1 MADTPTT
8 NPPAPGSKASN
19 ASNTTTNI
27 NVNKMTTYIIL
38 GMFVLLVTVI
48 IAGAFLIFTFK
59 SATPTRVI
67 ETKAVEVSSR
77 AGEEVGPLVP
87 LGNEIIVNIPSDD
100 GVERY
105 LKVNA
110 TLELDNEKAKEEV
123 SKRIPQIRDL
133 MISIL
138 RTKTKEKID
147 EKEGKDQIRSEIISS
162 INNYL
167 VSGKVKNLYFEDFL
181 IN

>member
-1 MADTPTT
+1 MADAPKN
-8 NPPAPGSKASN
+8 NPPAADSKANN
-19 ASNTTTNI
+19 ATANV

-38 GMFVLLVTVI
+38 GMFVLLITVI

-59 SATPTRVI
+59 SSVTSQAPITR
-67 ETKAVEVSSR
+67 APEVNTT
-77 AGEEVGPLVP
+77 AAEEVGPLVP

-110 TLELDNEKAKEEV
+110 TLELDNEKAKEEIT
-123 SKRIPQIRDL
+123 KRIPQIRDL

-147 EKEGKDQIRSEIISS
+147 EKEGKDQIRSEIIDS
-162 INNYL
+162 INHYL
-167 VSGKVKNLYFEDFL
+167 VTGKVKNLYFEDFL

>member
-1 MADTPTT
+1 MADAPNT
-8 NPPAPGSKASN
+8 NPPAAGSKAGSN
-19 ASNTTTNI
+19 STTNI
-27 NVNKMTTYIIL
+27 NLNKMTTYIIL

-48 IAGAFLIFTFK
+48 VAGAFLIFTFK
-59 SATPTRVI
+59 NTTTTKVV
-67 ETKAVEVSSR
+67 ETKTVDVNPN

-87 LGNEIIVNIPSDD
+87 LGSEIIVNIPSDD

-110 TLELDNEKAKEEV
+110 TLEVDNEKAKEEV
-123 SKRIPQIRDL
+123 TKRIPQIRDL

-138 RTKTKEKID
+138 RTKNKEKID

-162 INNYL
+162 INHYL
-167 VSGKVKNLYFEDFL
+167 ISGKVKNLYFEDFL

>member
-1 MADTPTT
+1 MADAPAPNTPAADKKGSNTGTT
-8 NPPAPGSKASN
+8 NVN
-19 ASNTTTNI
+19 L
-27 NVNKMTTYIIL
+27 NKMTTYIIL

-59 SATPTRVI
+59 TTTTRVV
-67 ETKAVEVSSR
+67 ETKTVEVSPSS
-77 AGEEVGPLVP
+77 GEQVGPLVP
-87 LGNEIIVNIPSDD
+87 LGNEIIVNIQSDD

-110 TLELDNEKAKEEV
+110 TLEVDNDKVKDEV
-123 SKRIPQIRDL
+123 AKRIPQIRDL
-133 MISIL
+133 MITIL

-147 EKEGKDQIRSEIISS
+147 EKEGKDQIRSEIIDS
-162 INNYL
+162 INHYL
-167 VSGKVKNLYFEDFL
+167 VTGKVKNLYFEDFL